1 MKTKYGVLCAAA
13 FFPLAFSSAAYAQ
26 TAVPE
31 ASEADVGAYSLKG
44 NALKAPVATYELTG
58 TSISGSSKSATAIL
72 TAPVSQGALAYK
84 TESGVYFYPTVFTGV
99 GYNDN
104 VQSAATNVIG
114 SNFFNV
120 APQLVGE
127 LKHKGDRYT
136 ALVSLD
142 STSYS
147 NSSGDNVN
155 KSDFELAGDNY
166 FSSRTRAGWSI
177 GQINSSDPRNA
188 TNYTPSAEVDRW
200 HSTNLNGRLI
210 YGAAEAQG
218 RLEVDLG
225 RQDKTYD
232 NNRTITEVADLN
244 LTSVAARGFYRLGAR
259 TQALI
264 EFRDAKANYLSSLST
279 DSNTERR
286 YYAGVTWEATAAT
299 TGMVKVGRMTKD
311 FDLSSKEGFGGGS
324 WEATVRWLPRTYSS
338 FDLQTSRVTA
348 DSTGFGNYLL
358 NTGTNLTW
366 NHKWTQSLS
375 SRVAVGVLN
384 SEFVGTPRTDTISSY
399 ALTVDYAIM
408 RWVKVGLDFASTDN
422 SSTAA
427 ASTYKRNVTML
438 TLNATL

>member
-1 MKTKYGVLCAAA
+1 MKTKYSLLCAAA
-13 FFPLAFSSAAYAQ
+13 VLPMAFSSVAHAQSAAPA
-26 TAVPE
+26 APE
-31 ASEADVGAYSLKG
+31 PDVGSYSLKG
-44 NALKAPVATYELTG
+44 SALKAPVATYELTG
-58 TSISGSSKSATAIL
+58 TSISGSSNSATAIL

-84 TESGVYFYPTVFTGV
+84 TESGVYFYPTVFAGA

-104 VQSAATNVIG
+104 VQSAATNAIG
-114 SNFFNV
+114 SNFLNV

-147 NSSGDNVN
+147 NSSNDNAN
-155 KSDFELAGDNY
+155 KSEFELAGDNY
-166 FSSRTRAGWSI
+166 FTSRARAGWSI
-177 GQINSSDPRNA
+177 GQVNGSDPRNA
-188 TNYTPSAEVDRW
+188 TNFAPSAEIDRW

-218 RLEVDLG
+218 RVEVDLG

-232 NNRTITEVADLN
+232 NNRTVTSVADLT
-244 LTSVAARGFYRLGAR
+244 LTSVAARGFYRLGTR

-286 YYAGVTWEATAAT
+286 YYAGLTWEATAAT
-299 TGMVKVGRMTKD
+299 TGIVKVGRMTKD
-311 FDLSSKEGFGGGS
+311 FDLSSKAGFGGSS
-324 WEATVRWLPRTYSS
+324 WEATVRWLPRTYSA

-348 DSTGFGNYLL
+348 DPTGFGNYLL
-358 NTGTNLTW
+358 NTSTNLTW

-384 SEFVGTPRTDTISSY
+384 SEFVGTPRTDTINSY
-399 ALTVDYAIM
+399 ALTVDYAVM
-408 RWVKVGLDFASTDN
+408 RWLKVGVDYANTDN
-422 SSTAA
+422 SSTSA
-427 ASTYKRNVTML
+427 ASSYKRNVTML